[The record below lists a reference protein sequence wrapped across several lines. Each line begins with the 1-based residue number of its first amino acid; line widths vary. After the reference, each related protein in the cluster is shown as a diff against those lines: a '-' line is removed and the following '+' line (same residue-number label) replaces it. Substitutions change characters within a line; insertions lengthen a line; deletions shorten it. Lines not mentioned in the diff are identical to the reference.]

1 MQKREEIKNFFK
13 LINLLKKRVSITK
26 TKIKNLINIKE
37 KPHFNFLVNV
47 GLYVINPKVLKL
59 IPSNKIYHMTNLIED
74 AQKKGKKIGVY
85 PIDDSSWIDIG
96 QWTEYQKAVEQ
107 L

>member
-1 MQKREEIKNFFK
+1 M
-13 LINLLKKRVSITK
+13 TK
-26 TKIKNLINIKE
+26 
-37 KPHFNFLVNV
+37 
-47 GLYVINPKVLKL
+47 
-59 IPSNKIYHMTNLIED
+59 LIED

-96 QWTEYQKAVEQ
+96 QWTEYLKAVEQ